1 MNCLFNHTALE
12 NNVTNNSRESV
23 QSGSSSSPALTVV
36 VGLTIA
42 NILAIFF
49 GTLGNSLVI
58 ISIVIYRGM
67 RSTTNF
73 FIASLAGA
81 DLIVT
86 CTCMPLFYVYNVVK
100 WPVWPFGSAGCRI
113 LSFLVHMS
121 VMASALSLLAIS
133 YDRFISV
140 FFPMKRFITPSRAK
154 KIVVFI
160 WFVSP
165 FLLLP
170 SLLHHD
176 TVSKI
181 YDGKKA
187 TMCVESWS
195 TPKELHSYQMYRI
208 SCYFLFLLQISI
220 LYFLIGHRLYT
231 RQQPG
236 EQTSQSRAKDLL
248 NKRKIIK
255 MLFLVVA
262 LFALCW
268 LPYVINKLLNIF
280 PPRPDYVPPDLFVF
294 VGNFLGLLNSVA
306 NPLVYAVL
314 NKNFRTAFKNAL
326 RCNCNYEV
334 EERRRTVSVVTKQT
348 QRRQSESLSA
358 DRIHR
363 GSLSVSDSHVM
374 MNHKG
379 SCEMIGDEVRNLSFS
394 SIEQETAVAM
404 SQFENC
410 SQQNPSVSR
419 RNPEKR
425 RVSFGGDVST
435 SVQDKDPKVPTLENG
450 SSNLP
455 REIMNTSN
463 GTSKRCD
470 SNVGFLSPIDE
481 KGYANAS
488 FDQEND

>member
-1 MNCLFNHTALE
+1 MNCLFNNTALE
-12 NNVTNNSRESV
+12 SNVTNNSSDSV

-36 VGLTIA
+36 IGLTIA

-58 ISIVIYRGM
+58 ISIIINRGM

-86 CTCMPLFYVYNVVK
+86 STCMPLFYVYNVVK
-100 WPVWPFGSAGCRI
+100 WPVWPFGTAGCRI

-140 FFPMKRFITPSRAK
+140 FFPMKRFITLPRAK

-165 FLLLP
+165 LLLLP

-176 TVSKI
+176 TISTI

-187 TMCVESWS
+187 IMCVESWS
-195 TPKELHSYQMYRI
+195 TPKALHAYQMYRV

-220 LYFLIGHRLYT
+220 VYFLIGHRLYT

-268 LPYVINKLLNIF
+268 LPYIINKLLNIF
-280 PPRPDYVPPDLFVF
+280 PPRPDYDPPDLFVF

-348 QRRQSESLSA
+348 QRRQSESLTA

-363 GSLSVSDSHVM
+363 GSLSVSDSHVISR
-374 MNHKG
+374 KG
-379 SCEMIGDEVRNLSFS
+379 SCEMIGDEVGNLS
-394 SIEQETAVAM
+394 SIEQETAVEM

-410 SQQNPSVSR
+410 SQQNPCASR

-425 RVSFGGDVST
+425 RVSFGIDVST
-435 SVQDKDPKVPTLENG
+435 VPTLENG
-450 SSNLP
+450 STNLP
-455 REIMNTSN
+455 REIMNVSN
-463 GTSKRCD
+463 GTKKRCD
-470 SNVGFLSPIDE
+470 SSLSYLSPIDE

-488 FDQEND
+488 FDQEYD